1 MEYITLQDIDK
12 QGYYQLDKKLFNNPH
27 YQKEI
32 KRMKKVP
39 SQRYVDGKLQKY
51 SKEVEIITK
60 IETLS
65 DTSKILYSFLLDQ
78 LKLSLENGWWDEK
91 RRVYI
96 RFSVQKLALLMNKS
110 KDTIVKCKKE
120 LEENELVQIVSKD
133 QFESDIFYLGK
144 VKERP
149 IQILEEELS
158 DTYTTLSTSRQY
170 LPVEDVDQ
178 CAVESVDLV
187 EDVDQIKSLNFQEKT
202 SSLVDVVASTTSSSS
217 YIKTTT
223 ANINNNKYIIELLEK
238 HKISKGTIKNILN
251 LTRDIS
257 EEEIAAA
264 LSKMQEKKWGEGAL
278 YKALKEEWIR
288 SEEKIEAEQS
298 TEKING
304 FIQGIYNQQLA
315 YLELYGYKN
324 SSKLQA
330 IENFEERIKKIN
342 PDYLNTEY
350 YKKFLQRLENIA
362 VTNDKEPISSPF
374 QAEQKRFLKNF
385 HGIGGHN
392 V

>member
-39 SQRYVDGKLQKY
+39 SQRHVDGKLQKY

-170 LPVEDVDQ
+170 RPVEDVDQ

-202 SSLVDVVASTTSSSS
+202 SSLVDVVDSTNSSS

-223 ANINNNKYIIELLEK
+223 ANINNNKYIIELLKK

-251 LTRDIS
+251 LNRDIS
-257 EEEIAAA
+257 QEEIAAA
-264 LSKMQEKKWGEGAL
+264 LSKMQEKNWGEGAL
-278 YKALKEEWIR
+278 YKALKEEWIQE
-288 SEEKIEAEQS
+288 EEKMKAEQS
-298 TEKING
+298 TEKMNG
-304 FIQGIYNQQLA
+304 FIKAIYNQQLA
-315 YLELYGYKN
+315 YLELYGYRN

-330 IENFEERIKKIN
+330 IEDFEEKIKKVN
-342 PDYLNTEY
+342 SDYLSTVY
-350 YKKFLQRLENIA
+350 YKKYRKKLENIKVA
-362 VTNDKEPISSPF
+362 DEKDPVSSIF

>member
-27 YQKEI
+27 YQKEM

-158 DTYTTLSTSRQY
+158 TSYTTLSTSRQY
-170 LPVEDVDQ
+170 RPVEDVDQ
-178 CAVESVDLV
+178 YAVESVDLV
-187 EDVDQIKSLNFQEKT
+187 EDVDQTKSLNFQEKN
-202 SSLVDVVASTTSSSS
+202 SSLVDVVDSTNSSS
-217 YIKTTT
+217 YINKTTT

-264 LSKMQEKKWGEGAL
+264 LSKMHEKKWGEGAL

-288 SEEKIEAEQS
+288 SEEKMEAEQS
-298 TEKING
+298 TEKINA

-342 PDYLNTEY
+342 PDYLNTEC

-374 QAEQKRFLKNF
+374 QAEQKRFLKNS
-385 HGIGGHN
+385 HRIGGSH